1 MAPDE
6 STPTGTLS
14 AGTLFGR
21 YQIVQLIG
29 AGGMGA
35 VYEALHVELNKRV
48 AVKILAPSVARIA
61 TWRTRFLR
69 EGQTA
74 ASIHHPNVTEV
85 FDVGEQDGMLY
96 LVMEFME
103 GEDLAALLLREGA
116 LTVKRAVDLLLPVCA
131 ALSVAHEQ
139 GIVHRDLKPENI
151 FLATSRHGG
160 LVPKLLDFGISK
172 TPTVEPRITTADS
185 LIGTPNYMSPEAAGG
200 NDVDARSDQYAFGVL
215 LYECTTGKRPYDG
228 DQLYPLLLSIVH
240 GEALPPRAVRP
251 DLPEAFAEVITRSMA
266 LDPAARFSAM
276 DDLGRA
282 LLPFASRTAQG
293 LWHPVFG
300 DESTAPLA
308 ASMLPVEPRYDV
320 VTQPDIPAPFAQ
332 LDPLSRSQRH
342 ARRIPV
348 IALFVALALAL
359 AGATLVAVARHPAA
373 YDRAALTVP
382 AVTPAPLDPA
392 PAAPAPAAPSTPDAQ
407 SIVFAPPAE
416 APAVVCPAPA
426 DAAEPAPPPRSRVR
440 RRAPPRLTRG
450 SNRAPIVE

>member
-1 MAPDE
+1 MASDE
-6 STPTGTLS
+6 NNHGSTLAPGTH
-14 AGTLFGR
+14 FGR
-21 YQIVQLIG
+21 YQIVRLIG
-29 AGGMGA
+29 AGGMGV

-48 AVKILAPSVARIA
+48 AVKILAPAVARIP

-96 LVMEFME
+96 LVMEFLE
-103 GEDLAALLLREGA
+103 GEDLAALLHRGGA

-151 FLATSRHGG
+151 YLASSRHGG
-160 LVPKLLDFGISK
+160 LEPKLLDFGISK
-172 TPTVEPRITTADS
+172 APTVEPRITTADS
-185 LIGTPNYMSPEAAGG
+185 LIGTPHYMSPEAAGG
-200 NDVDARSDQYAFGVL
+200 HDVDARSDQYAFGVL
-215 LYECTTGKRPYDG
+215 LYECTTGKRPYEG

-240 GEALPPRAVRP
+240 GEALAPRTVRP
-251 DLPEAFAEVITRSMA
+251 DLPAAFAEVISRSMA
-266 LDPAARFSAM
+266 LAPADRYATM

-293 LWHPVFG
+293 LWHPVFR
-300 DESTAPLA
+300 DESTPPLA
-308 ASMLPVEPRYDV
+308 VSTVPDEPIHTLITRPDV
-320 VTQPDIPAPFAQ
+320 PAPFAQ

-348 IALFVALALAL
+348 IAVFVALALAL

-373 YDRAALTVP
+373 SVRPAL
-382 AVTPAPLDPA
+382 AA
-392 PAAPAPAAPSTPDAQ
+392 PAAPAARAAAPAAPPSAPDAR
-407 SIVFAPPAE
+407 SIVFAPPVE
-416 APAVVCPAPA
+416 APAVACPTPDDVVAS
-426 DAAEPAPPPRSRVR
+426 PPRSRSRVR
-440 RRAPPRLTRG
+440 RRTAPRLTRG